1 MTDKKSGSIAD
12 RIFETIEEKILNG
25 TFEKG
30 EVLTELGLCEA
41 LSASRTPVREAL
53 ARLKHEGL
61 LEESAKGNVVA
72 GISEEDL
79 SDIYDIRLR
88 IEGLAAA
95 MCAEHITDEQL
106 MQLEEVL
113 TLQEFYTD
121 KGSAESIKRLDSEFH
136 VLIYTYCGSR
146 TLSQLLGE
154 LHRKVQRYRRIS
166 VENHDRAEAAVKEHR
181 EIYEAL
187 VAHDAAKAEELSA
200 KHIKNAK
207 ENILRQS
214 AFRS

>member
-1 MTDKKSGSIAD
+1 MTDRKSGSIAD
-12 RIFETIEEKILNG
+12 RIFETIEQKILDG

-30 EVLTELGLCEA
+30 AILTELGLCEQ
-41 LSASRTPVREAL
+41 LSTSRTPVREAL

-61 LEESAKGNVVA
+61 LEESVKGNVVA

-95 MCAEHITDEQL
+95 MCAQHITAEQL
-106 MQLEEVL
+106 MELEEVL
-113 TLQEFYTD
+113 TLQEFYTN
-121 KGSAESIKRLDSEFH
+121 KGAAENIKRLDSEFH

-166 VENHDRAEAAVKEHR
+166 VEDHARAEAAVKEHR

-187 VAHDAAKAEELSA
+187 AAHDPVRAEQLSA
-200 KHIKNAK
+200 KHISNAK
-207 ENILRQS
+207 ENILRQT
-214 AFRS
+214 AFNR

>member
-1 MTDKKSGSIAD
+1 MTDKKIGSIAD
-12 RIFETIEEKILNG
+12 RIFETIEQKILDG

-30 EVLTELGLCEA
+30 EVLTELGLCEK

-61 LEESAKGNVVA
+61 LEESVKGNVVA

-95 MCAEHITDEQL
+95 MCAEHITAEQL
-106 MQLEEVL
+106 MELEEVL
-113 TLQEFYTD
+113 TLQEFYTN
-121 KGSAESIKRLDSEFH
+121 KGAAENIKRLDSEFH
-136 VLIYTYCGSR
+136 VLIYSYCGSR

-166 VENHDRAEAAVKEHR
+166 VENKTRAEAAVKEHR
-181 EIYEAL
+181 EIYDAL
-187 VAHDAAKAEELSA
+187 ASHDSARAEQLTA

-207 ENILRQS
+207 ENILRQAS
-214 AFRS
+214 FK

>member
-25 TFEKG
+25 TFERG
-30 EVLTELGLCEA
+30 EVLTELGLCEL

-95 MCAEHITDEQL
+95 MCAEHITAEQL
-106 MQLEEVL
+106 MKLEEVL
-113 TLQEFYTD
+113 ALQEFYTN

-136 VLIYTYCGSR
+136 VLIYSYCGSR
-146 TLSQLLGE
+146 TLFQLLGE

-166 VENHDRAEAAVKEHR
+166 VEDHSRAEAAVKEHR

-187 VAHDAAKAEELSA
+187 AAHDAAKAEALSA

-207 ENILRQS
+207 ENILRQA
-214 AFRS
+214 AF